1 MPSTSPVFVIGCPRS
16 GTTLLT
22 LMLSSHSRIAIPPE
36 TRFMLPVFREHRVFG
51 DLAVRRNRRRLAR
64 RIVRG
69 QGSRFS
75 HLGLDRSRVVKE
87 IVAGAPTIGSA
98 LAAPFR
104 VYAQERGKA
113 RWGNKRPG
121 QVHNVAVILTL
132 FPDAQMVHLVRD
144 PRDCVASLARVSWWA
159 GGAVEATATWVHAVD
174 AAEAARRTL
183 PDDAFHE
190 LRYEDLVSD
199 PRAELE
205 RLCGFLGESFEEAML
220 TPQAEAALLPARQRA
235 DWHRET
241 QREVG
246 PRRIGSHSGV
256 LSSQQVALI
265 ESVAGTRMWRYGYEV
280 PVPGHVPRR
289 LRLAYWRTIALMKV
303 KSRVRAARDRRL
315 VRPAGSV
322 AAR

>member
-1 MPSTSPVFVIGCPRS
+1 
-16 GTTLLT
+16 
-22 LMLSSHSRIAIPPE
+22 MLSSHSRIAIPPE
-36 TRFMLPVFREHRVFG
+36 TRFLLPVFREHRAFG
-51 DLAVRRNRRRLAR
+51 DLTVRRNRRRLAR

-69 QGSRFS
+69 HGGLFS

-87 IVAGAPTIGSA
+87 IVAGAPTVGSA

-104 VYAQERGKA
+104 LYAQDRGKA

-121 QVHNVAVILTL
+121 QVHNVAVIRAL
-132 FPDAQMVHLVRD
+132 FPDAQLVHLVRD

-159 GGAVEATATWVHAVD
+159 GGTVAATATWVHAVD

-183 PDDAFHE
+183 PTDAFHE

-199 PRAELE
+199 PQAELE
-205 RLCGFLGESFEEAML
+205 RLCAFLGESFEEAML
-220 TPQAEAALLPARQRA
+220 APQAEAALLPARQRA

-246 PRRIGSHSGV
+246 PRRIGSYSGV
-256 LSSQQVALI
+256 LTSQQVALVG
-265 ESVAGTRMWRYGYEV
+265 SAAGTRMRRYGYDV
-280 PVPGHVPRR
+280 PVPHSVPRR
-289 LRLAYWRTIALMKV
+289 LRLAYWRTIALMRM
-303 KSRVRAARDRRL
+303 KSRLRAARDRRL